1 MGLRKLGEEIKV
13 TKMKIVPMS
22 EKQDA
27 TRSVVSSALD
37 SPGVKEAMFGGFR
50 ESPKSGE
57 CSRFLRGTTYM
68 KVR

>member
-1 MGLRKLGEEIKV
+1 MGLRKLGEETKV

-37 SPGVKEAMFGGFR
+37 SPGVKEAMFGSSLER
-50 ESPKSGE
+50 V
-57 CSRFLRGTTYM
+57 LRAAIAP
-68 KVR
+68 VS